1 MYINILYFSFS
12 RHSQRVLSC
21 TWVWTSNDMKL
32 TYDGVCHQP
41 VHAVTVWSERLG
53 PDISANHSVPLWW
66 DQRMSRSRQPITA
79 ALWYHGISL
88 ANVVTYIKCELTSA
102 SRKLFKMPKKPHMTR
117 CKCNMCNSHFESCN
131 CPSFYLCNQGDRCT
145 ECEARVGSA
154 LRSAAPVPS
163 DADDIVPVPSD
174 ADDNPDSSSDFSA
187 ILSKSAVDYC
197 ISQSEVPPDASL
209 LSSRPSSPAA
219 CASDVEQGELFNEK

>member
-1 MYINILYFSFS
+1 
-12 RHSQRVLSC
+12 
-21 TWVWTSNDMKL
+21 MKL
-32 TYDGVCHQP
+32 TYDGACHQP
-41 VHAVTVWSERLG
+41 VHVVTVWSARLG

-102 SRKLFKMPKKPHMTR
+102 SRKLFKMPKIPHTTR
-117 CKCNMCNSHFESCN
+117 CKCNNCNRHFESCD
-131 CPSFYLCNQGDRCT
+131 CPSYLCNRDRCT
-145 ECEARVGSA
+145 ECGARVT

-174 ADDNPDSSSDFSA
+174 ADDTLNSSSN
-187 ILSKSAVDYC
+187 LSLNLSLSSSTVEYC
-197 ISQSEVPPDASL
+197 ISQSEVPPNSSL
-209 LSSRPSSPAA
+209 INTPTT
-219 CASDVEQGELFNEK
+219 SDVEEQGELFNEK